1 MNNIDSEL
9 TETIASET
17 IMSET
22 IMSETIM
29 SETIMSETIM
39 SETIMSETKNAETSD
54 LTNTMKKKTKSFS
67 HNDKK
72 QLVKRMGDIKSKN
85 CFVKIFKLIYNTTKY
100 TVNDNGVLF
109 NLTTLPNDILTKIE
123 QIIIYYEQKKIA
135 NETELKNNIAKN
147 NAINDA
153 NNDAKNDS
161 DYKIIY

>member
-17 IMSET
+17 IVSET
-22 IMSETIM
+22 I
-29 SETIMSETIM
+29 
-39 SETIMSETKNAETSD
+39 KNTETSE
-54 LTNTMKKKTKSFS
+54 LTNDIVKSFS

-85 CFVKIFKLIYNTTKY
+85 CYIKIFKLIHSTTKY

-109 NLTTLPNDILTKIE
+109 NLTTLPDDMLTKIE
-123 QIIIYYEQKKIA
+123 RIIVYYEQKKLV

-147 NAINDA
+147 NI
-153 NNDAKNDS
+153 KNDS
-161 DYKIIY
+161 EYSETNNTSENIRSSIKSLNYTK